1 MSHLA
6 LGQFGLTL
14 LAAVL
19 TVSVARANP
28 PDAALQAYR
37 SGKPAQALQL
47 LDEWLQNNPR
57 DAQAQLL
64 KGVILAEAGK
74 SKEAKAI
81 FQSLIVD
88 YPQLPEPYNNLA
100 VLYAAEGDFD
110 KARSVLETAIKT
122 NPSYATAYENLGDV
136 YAKLASQSYARALN
150 LQPKR
155 ELQPKLRLINQVV
168 ALTPA
173 AAQPSAAAPAMAAPA
188 PHGSPLATQTG
199 AGAAKDAPSAD
210 KVAVDPTVKE
220 KERSTTKAAPLTP
233 EIEQA
238 VRAALE
244 RWQRAWASRDIQTY
258 VNAYVRN
265 YTPRSGVTHAQWI
278 NERTARIVPRKRIEI
293 EINDL
298 RLEPTSDGAVEAR
311 FTQHYRSDSLDNRTR
326 KSLLF
331 VQQDGQWRIAKER
344 SF

>member
-1 MSHLA
+1 MTFLVA
-6 LGQFGLTL
+6 LLT
-14 LAAVL
+14 AFA
-19 TVSVARANP
+19 ARANT
-28 PDAALQAYR
+28 PDAALNAYR
-37 SGKPAQALQL
+37 SGKTAQALQL

-64 KGVILAEAGK
+64 KGVVLAETGK
-74 SKEAKAI
+74 TKEAKAI
-81 FQSLIVD
+81 FQNLIID

-110 KARSVLETAIKT
+110 KARAVLETAIKT
-122 NPSYATAYENLGDV
+122 NPSYAVAYENLGDV

-173 AAQPSAAAPAMAAPA
+173 AAASPSTASPAAAPAIN
-188 PHGSPLATQTG
+188 GSSSVAQSASGVAKDTGSTDKASAGSATKESSSVKPTPLA
-199 AGAAKDAPSAD
+199 
-210 KVAVDPTVKE
+210 
-220 KERSTTKAAPLTP
+220 P
-233 EIEQA
+233 EVEQA
-238 VRAALE
+238 VRAALQ
-244 RWQRAWASRDIQTY
+244 RWQRAWTSRDIQGY
-258 VNAYVRN
+258 VDAYVRN
-265 YTPRSGVTHAQWI
+265 YTPRPDMTHAQWV
-278 NERTARIVPRKRIEI
+278 NERTARIVPRKRIELDI
-293 EINDL
+293 KDL
-298 RLEPTSDGAVEAR
+298 QIQPASDGAIEVR

-344 SF
+344 NS